1 MNVKHALG
9 LAAVAIALV
18 GLVASGAA
26 VGGVAGQDGPPATP
40 AAYYGQ
46 VTLTDGGDPVDGVTV
61 EAVVDGEVRDSIET
75 DADGSFGGSGAF
87 DEKLTV
93 EGPVDGDVTFRV
105 ADADAGTAAWESG
118 ANEEVALEL
127 DEAPDSGTDDGDG
140 GDNADGTGPGEG
152 ADDDP
157 DDPVGDDG
165 GDGGDNTDGTDPGE
179 GVDDDPVGGDGGDGG
194 DGGGT
199 GPAGGSGGSG
209 GDGGADTPDAPG
221 DAPTDE
227 PSVEDVVQIPEG
239 ATAVASEAATV
250 QASPDGASSSVAFAG
265 ETGVEGIEFGGA
277 VEGDV
282 GVVELASAPE
292 STGRAPGAGVS
303 VVEIT
308 VPEDAR
314 NTPATI
320 RTRISADRLEE
331 TGADAEDLRLSRHSE
346 GEWRA
351 LETSVVDRDGGDV
364 TLAAETPGF
373 SVFAVSAVSDP
384 EASITVDS
392 DAVETGESVTL
403 SGVGSS
409 DEYGEIVAYDWNVA
423 GETAAGSVT
432 ETTFSEPGEYDVELT
447 VTNDAGETDSTTATV
462 AVESAGTA
470 AAAPVEEPGLFSPT
484 TLGAVV
490 GALALALLVVAAVR
504 RADR

>member
-9 LAAVAIALV
+9 LAAVAIAV
-18 GLVASGAA
+18 VALVASGAA

-46 VTLTDGGDPVDGVTV
+46 VTLTDGGDPIDGVTV

-127 DEAPDSGTDDGDG
+127 DEAPAPDDGSDSS
-140 GDNADGTGPGEG
+140 
-152 ADDDP
+152 DDDP
-157 DDPVGDDG
+157 GDGSGSTGDGAPGGGGSGGAPG
-165 GDGGDNTDGTDPGE
+165 GDGG
-179 GVDDDPVGGDGGDGG
+179 V
-194 DGGGT
+194 
-199 GPAGGSGGSG
+199 
-209 GDGGADTPDAPG
+209 DTPDAPG
-221 DAPTDE
+221 DTDAPDDEPTDE
-227 PSVEDVVQIPEG
+227 PSVEVPEG
-239 ATAVASEAATV
+239 ATAVAGETATV
-250 QASPDGASSSVAFAG
+250 EAGPDGTSSVAFAG
-265 ETGVEGIEFGGA
+265 ETGVEGIEFDGA

-282 GVVELASAPE
+282 SVTELDAAPE
-292 STGRAPGAGVS
+292 STGQPPGAGVS
-303 VVEIT
+303 TVEIS
-308 VPEDAR
+308 VPEAAR
-314 NTPATI
+314 NSPATI
-320 RTRISADRLEE
+320 RTRIGADRLEAA
-331 TGADAEDLRLSRHSE
+331 GADAEDLRLSRHSE
-346 GEWRA
+346 GEWQA
-351 LETSVVDRDGGDV
+351 LETSVVERDGDDV
-364 TLAAETPGF
+364 VLAAETPGF
-373 SVFAVSAVSDP
+373 SVFAVSAVSQP
-384 EASITVDS
+384 EAAITVD
-392 DAVETGESVTL
+392 AGESGEAAPGETVTL

-409 DEYGEIVAYDWNVA
+409 DEYGEIVAYDWDVD

-432 ETTFSEPGEYDVELT
+432 ETTFSESGEYDVELM

-462 AVESAGTA
+462 TVESAGA
-470 AAAPVEEPGLFSPT
+470 SGPAGASPVEELGLFSPR

-490 GALALALLVVAAVR
+490 GALVLALLVVATVR

>member
-1 MNVKHALG
+1 MGTEPMNVKHALG
-9 LAAVAIALV
+9 LAAAAIALV

-46 VTLTDGGDPVDGVTV
+46 VSLEGGEAVDGVTV

-93 EGPVDGDVTFRV
+93 EGPADGEVTFRV
-105 ADADAGTAAWESG
+105 AGVDAGTAAWESG

-127 DEAPDSGTDDGDG
+127 DEVPDSGTDDGDG
-140 GDNADGTGPGEG
+140 GDNADGTGPG
-152 ADDDP
+152 
-157 DDPVGDDG
+157 DG
-165 GDGGDNTDGTDPGE
+165 GDDT
-179 GVDDDPVGGDGGDGG
+179 DPVGGDGGDG

-199 GPAGGSGGSG
+199 GPAGGADGSG
-209 GDGGADTPDAPG
+209 GDGGADTPDTP
-221 DAPTDE
+221 DAPSDE
-227 PSVEDVVQIPEG
+227 PSVEDAVDAPEG

-250 QASPDGASSSVAFAG
+250 RASPDGASSSVAFAG

-282 GVVELASAPE
+282 GVVELDGTPE
-292 STGRAPGAGVS
+292 STGRPPGAGVS
-303 VVEIT
+303 MVEIS
-308 VPEDAR
+308 VPETAR
-314 NTPATI
+314 DTPATI
-320 RTRISADRLEE
+320 RTRIGADRLAE

-346 GEWRA
+346 GEWQA
-351 LETSVVDRDGGDV
+351 LETSVVERTDGDV
-364 TLAAETPGF
+364 VLAAETPGF
-373 SVFAVSAVSDP
+373 SVFAVSAVSEP
-384 EASITVDS
+384 EAAITVDS
-392 DAVETGESVTL
+392 DPVETGESVTL
-403 SGVGSS
+403 SGVRSS
-409 DEYGEIVAYDWNVA
+409 DEYGEIVAYDWDVD
-423 GETAAGSVT
+423 GETTAGSVT

-462 AVESAGTA
+462 SVESTGGAGTA
-470 AAAPVEEPGLFSPT
+470 GTLPVEEPGLLPPT

-490 GALALALLVVAAVR
+490 GALVLALLVVAAVR